1 MQLKKFIYLSPS
13 PYLERI
19 SLASRQVL
27 LDGIKF
33 SSEMHFIPVILGK
46 RYTLAEAANYYL
58 KMIKWWR
65 KAEVVLT
72 IYPYI
77 CISFKR
83 SYLLRRL
90 ESILIKWLSKSAYSI
105 LYIVDLPADREL
117 VRQRIDIKMYN
128 KANKIEKCIFES
140 FDILLVFNENMKK
153 RIQEK
158 YGFNDEKFLLFE
170 MLDYG
175 VYYKPAKGK
184 GFEKPVK
191 VVFLSSNL
199 NERDCSWI
207 KNIPCSRD
215 VVYSFFGNDGEWI
228 NKLSRGDMVYCG
240 VISPKDVPKVASE
253 YHFGLIYYD
262 PSIKKYL
269 QYGST
274 SKFSAYIAAGLPV
287 ICPSS
292 FSYISYL
299 IQKYKVGLTFNSLN
313 DITKI
318 LAEINEEEYIMMRE
332 KSAELGEKIRNGYFF
347 KKAVNLA
354 LHEYEKTL
362 VEAKASKQVSV
373 KELPE

>member
-1 MQLKKFIYLSPS
+1 MSTRARMQLKKFIYLSPF

-27 LDGIKF
+27 LDGIRF
-33 SSEMHFIPVILGK
+33 ASQMNFIPVILGK
-46 RYTLAEAANYYL
+46 RYTLPEVANYYL

-83 SYLLRRL
+83 SFLLRRL
-90 ESILIKWLSKSAYSI
+90 ESMLIKWLSKSAKSAYSI

-117 VRQRIDIKMYN
+117 IRQRIDIKMYN

-175 VYYKPAKGK
+175 AYYKPAKGK

-199 NERDCSWI
+199 NERDYSWI
-207 KNIPCSRD
+207 KNLPCSRD

-228 NKLSRGDMVYCG
+228 NKLGRGDMVYLG
-240 VISPKDVPKVASE
+240 VIPPKDVPKIASE
-253 YHFGLIYYD
+253 YHFGLLYYN
-262 PSIKKYL
+262 PSIEKYL

-274 SKFSAYIAAGLPV
+274 SKFSAYMAAGLPV

-292 FSYISYL
+292 LSYISYL
-299 IQKYKVGLTFNSLN
+299 IQKYKW
-313 DITKI
+313 D
-318 LAEINEEEYIMMRE
+318 
-332 KSAELGEKIRNGYFF
+332 
-347 KKAVNLA
+347 
-354 LHEYEKTL
+354 
-362 VEAKASKQVSV
+362 
-373 KELPE
+373 